1 MSSPQTPQ
9 FPPPGMSAAT
19 PPGATAKTRKALIIV
34 ISLVATLLVALAVV
48 LVLLLTRG
56 TGSLIFADVAADSN
70 LEVPVAKGLD
80 REGSAPQL
88 INFQHDVDNIDIS
101 TTDYLLGSDSKTV
114 KAYDPDTGQ
123 EIWKSKL
130 PDGNLQCLTNDLSR
144 TTTTTRSKDFV
155 AYYCRFEGEQYS
167 YVILSTRDGKTVN
180 TGTLPNADK
189 KSVYA
194 NLLSDGSLVTCANH
208 ELTRYR
214 GVASNSQVLW
224 SKPVDVCL
232 DYVTEYSSG
241 WLQQVHDGIASG
253 PLCNI
258 KDGSEP
264 RAAQFLH
271 SVPNETDSS
280 VLTPLSNGNFAANY
294 WTPQGGSTCSTPNSV
309 LLDSQGKALSQIYNN
324 ATIKV
329 FNEDTALVSVFDADD
344 NWEKMVSLD
353 PRTGQEQWSD
363 TASKI
368 QCFFGADSQFIWG
381 QTRRCNDYESYENLK
396 NIVLDRKTGKTLA
409 TLPRSLVLERTE
421 TGFIFISTSADTDEN
436 ILNLQAVSIQEG
448 KLHTLWKMSLQ
459 DVSPADV
466 QNFRGRLYISKGNKC
481 VGYLGYPGND

>member
-1 MSSPQTPQ
+1 MSAPQTPH
-9 FPPPGMSAAT
+9 FPPPGMPAAT
-19 PPGATAKTRKALIIV
+19 PPGTTAKTRKALIIV
-34 ISLVATLLVALAVV
+34 ISLVAALLATLTVL

-56 TGSLIFADVAADSN
+56 TGGTIFADAAADSN
-70 LEVPVAKGLD
+70 LEIPVIKGLD
-80 REGSAPQL
+80 REGNAPQL

-114 KAYDPDTGQ
+114 RAYDPDTGQ
-123 EIWKSKL
+123 EIWKSQL
-130 PDGNLQCLTNDLSR
+130 PDDNYVCIPSDIYR

-155 AYYCRFEGEQYS
+155 VYNCLFEDYHYS
-167 YVILSTRDGKTVN
+167 YVILSIRDGKTV
-180 TGTLPNADK
+180 TAGTLPSDENNNA
-189 KSVYA
+189 YA
-194 NLLSDGSLVTCANH
+194 DLLTDGSLVTCANH

-232 DYVTEYSSG
+232 EYVTEYSSG
-241 WLQQVHDGIASG
+241 WLQQVHNGIASG
-253 PLCNI
+253 PLYNI

-264 RAAQFLH
+264 QAAQFLH

-294 WTPQGGSTCSTPNSV
+294 WTPQRGSTSSTPNSV

-324 ATIKV
+324 ATMKV

-344 NWEKMVSLD
+344 NWKKIVSLD

-368 QCFFGADSQFIWG
+368 QCFVGADSQFIWG
-381 QTRRCNDYESYENLK
+381 QNSRCYDHESYENLK

-409 TLPRSLVLERTE
+409 TLPKSLVLERTE
-421 TGFIFISTSADTDEN
+421 TGFIFISTSPDTDEN
-436 ILNLQAVSIQEG
+436 ILNLQAVNIQGG
-448 KLHTLWKMSLQ
+448 KLRTLWKMSLQ
-459 DVSPADV
+459 DVNPADV

>member
-1 MSSPQTPQ
+1 MSSPQTPH
-9 FPPPGMSAAT
+9 FPPPIMPAAT

-34 ISLVATLLVALAVV
+34 ISLIAALLAALTVV

-56 TGSLIFADVAADSN
+56 TNSGVSADVTADSN
-70 LEVPVAKGLD
+70 LEVPVIKGLD

-88 INFQHDVDNIDIS
+88 INFQHDVGNIDIS
-101 TTDYLLGSDSKTV
+101 TAAYLLGSDSKTV
-114 KAYDPDTGQ
+114 TAYDPDTGQ
-123 EIWKSKL
+123 EIWTSKL
-130 PDGNLQCLTNDLSR
+130 PDGNLDCLTYDFSR
-144 TTTTTRSKDFV
+144 TNTTTRSKDFV
-155 AYYCRFEGEQYS
+155 AYNCRFEGEQYS
-167 YVILSTRDGKTVN
+167 YVIFSTRDGKTVN

-232 DYVTEYSSG
+232 EYVTEYSSG
-241 WLQQVHDGIASG
+241 WLQQGHDGNESG
-253 PLCNI
+253 PLYNI

-264 RAAQFLH
+264 QAAQFFH
-271 SVPNETDSS
+271 SVPNVTNSS
-280 VLTPLSNGNFAANY
+280 TLTPLSNGNFAANY
-294 WTPQGGSTCSTPNSV
+294 WTPRGGSTGSTPNSV
-309 LLDSQGKALSQIYNN
+309 LLDSQGKSLSQIYNN

-329 FNEDTALVSVFDADD
+329 LDEDTALVSVFDADD
-344 NWEKMVSLD
+344 NWRKMVSLD

-381 QTRRCNDYESYENLK
+381 QNSRCNDYESYENLK
-396 NIVLDRKTGKTLA
+396 NIVLDRKTGKTLT
-409 TLPRSLVLERTE
+409 TLASLLTLERTE
-421 TGFIFISTSADTDEN
+421 TGFISLSTSADTDEN
-436 ILNLQAVSIQEG
+436 ILNLQAVRIQGG

-466 QNFRGRLYISKGNKC
+466 QNFRGRLYISTGNKC